1 MSFNSQLSFGVS
13 SALIIS
19 GTITNAN
26 ISPSAGIST
35 SKISGLATSA
45 TTDTTNATNIS
56 SGALAASRMPAF
68 TGDITTSAGA
78 IATTLATVNSNVGTF
93 GSSTLVPVIT
103 VNAKGLVTGV
113 TTSSISG
120 ALTFTGDV
128 TGSGT
133 TGSNTALSITAL
145 AVTNAM
151 LAGSIANAKL
161 VNSSVTV
168 GTTAIALGAS
178 STTLA
183 GLTSVTST
191 SFTGALTGNAST
203 ATTLETA
210 RAIQGVN
217 FDGSAAIT
225 VVTAGTGVS
234 VSGTAVSIGQAVG
247 TTDNVTFNNVTVSGT
262 LTSDDI
268 TSTNISVAGNATIT
282 GDLTVSGTTTT
293 INSTVIAIADLNLE
307 LARNATTAAAANGA
321 GITVTGPVTPATF
334 TYTSA
339 DDRWNLNKNLN
350 VTTVFGA
357 LSGNASTAT
366 ALATGRTIAVTG
378 DITYTSGSFDGT
390 GNVTGAATLATV
402 NANVG
407 AFGSST
413 LVPVITV
420 NAKGLVT
427 AVSTAS
433 ISGSISVT
441 GGDLTLSGTTG
452 TAITNATLATVNAN
466 VGTFTKLTVN
476 AKGLVTAAS
485 AATTTDIGEG
495 TNLYYTDT
503 RARASNSFVAGSGA
517 YDSSTG
523 VITIPTNNNQLT
535 NGAGYITGYTE
546 VDTLATVTGRG
557 ATTTIASTFNGG
569 ITVKDSMSASTT
581 NAGGNFNLFSNLT
594 GFQSLTIAGGN
605 LITGT
610 DKYVYVGTGTNH
622 ASSTTTV
629 EISSS
634 TSGSLTKVWSPLT
647 VVGTITGSNL
657 SGTNTG
663 DNAGVTSVAGV
674 TPIVSSG
681 GTTPSI
687 SHAASGATAGTY
699 NNVTVN
705 TFGHVTA
712 GSNTSYLTAEADTL
726 ATVTARG
733 ATTSTALTL
742 SGNVSMSGS
751 GLFLNRGASTT
762 HGISWYSSGYTSWS
776 TYMAAGGATSVGP
789 TANITAPSGTLVN
802 SWALRNFVENAAG
815 YGFTWESGTATGQ
828 PTVIAEIRSSDGAM
842 RIAGAFTAVGTITGS
857 NLSGTNTGDNA
868 GVTSVSGTAP
878 VSSSGGTTPAISMAA
893 ASSGV
898 NGYMTGAYA
907 TKLDGIAAGATNVT
921 NTNQLTNGAGYITSS
936 GTATNL
942 YGAGGSY
949 IASSTGG
956 TSYSNAIQVREAGLG
971 GAQGSAIAYAPR
983 LGFHWGGVVASSIVM
998 EASGRIGIVNNPGT
1012 AYEAFV
1018 CGTLTA
1024 SNFSGSSSGTNT
1036 GDQTNISGNAAT
1048 ATTLQTNGAVSFT
1061 TDDGGIHVINTEGTG
1076 SNLRLGA
1083 AWSRPGIYNGSG
1095 TTSGG
1100 AANSITIGSENS
1112 IYFVTQNAERGRF
1125 DSSGI
1130 GYASA
1135 SFRAPIFYDSDNTA
1149 YYGDFASSSNLYTL
1163 NVANY
1168 LSLSTSRAAAA
1179 NGYAGLF
1186 VSTQSAASN
1195 FIPFSFESSYGNH
1208 SWGQVARFRIND
1220 SSSDRPSIQF
1230 SSAITDN
1237 RWNIGYAS
1245 ANDDFH
1251 IVQNMGYRNDNSTND
1266 GWGTIRV
1273 TIDTSG
1279 NVTNHVSTYSP
1290 IFYDSNNTAY
1300 YGDFASRSNLYTF
1313 TTADSNEFSFIGTS
1327 VSTTNKVGLS
1337 WGGDSPSYAIFK
1349 PAGAW
1354 IQPMHIAFHTGLKIG
1369 AQSGYGGTRFYNT
1382 ELMATE
1388 IFSVGNGDNHVRVAQ
1403 IGYAGASFR
1412 APIFYDQEDTGYYT
1426 SPNSFS
1432 QMSYGNF
1439 NAAPSGRTLSL
1450 GGDQTDR
1457 VYNDA
1462 ARSSLV
1468 INATYYPHLYINA
1481 TTNNGNEQ
1489 HGAVLS
1495 MTGNLSAGGYRRW
1508 GMGIANTNPD
1518 CFSWG
1523 YADNNTNP
1531 HYGVGGTFG
1540 YTGTP
1545 NIRMWL
1551 NTGGSLWTV
1560 GDMRS
1565 PIFYDSDDTAYFVN
1579 PRSNSTLSGLK
1590 LNGIDNDAAG
1600 SGSDAILWIN
1610 KPNNNDWA
1618 MIVTG
1623 GLEYGIDLRMAASHS
1638 YAIRAQA
1645 NGTEY
1650 SRLGS
1655 DFFYHNAS
1663 VRAPIFYDTN
1673 DTGYYVNPN
1682 STSNLYQL
1690 NVRAGGAY
1698 TNLTDVNADTAPIR
1712 ISHTSIGTLSERWIP
1727 LIAGTSTS
1735 TDGYSQHTVFGS
1747 VRSGVWGSAFIGVGG
1762 NDSYPTVAYKF
1773 HYEGYGTA
1781 PSSWRA
1787 PIFYDSND
1795 TGYYVNPNSESNLLY
1810 LSNGTKVRA
1819 GLNIHHLD
1827 RSAITGDTSYWVG
1840 TQGWTNSPGWNAAFI
1855 QLGSCFMDFWGG
1867 DTGHPQGNVHAQGL
1881 QVLHY
1886 RNGSGAYGF
1895 QLVSG
1900 DSTNPRMWTRK
1911 AWGAGGG
1918 TWYELALRNYN
1929 VGGDFYASIYYDSD
1943 NTAFYADFNNTG
1955 TSINAAGSIRG
1966 TYYVASNYTT
1976 TGYTQYKGYD
1986 NNNHFIVVRGY
1997 VSGTTT
2003 TPTITGGHGT
2013 TFVEYAEANDTTG
2026 WFFRTSGTGNYDVV
2040 SRITRSYSS
2049 FEGSA
2054 RAPLFYDNNDTAFY
2068 LDPNSTGTSLNVAG
2082 AIIAAGNV
2090 TAYSDIRL
2098 KEDIE
2103 VITDAIDKV
2112 KQITG
2117 ITYTRKENGKRQT
2130 GVIAQDVLKVLP
2142 EAVEGSNDS
2151 MYSVAYGNM
2160 VGLLVEA
2167 IKEQQIQIEELKT
2180 EMKAMKN
2187 KSSL

>member
-178 STTLA
+178 STTLV

-282 GDLTVSGTTTT
+282 GNLTVSGTTTT
-293 INSTVIAIADLNLE
+293 INSTTIAIADLNLE

-339 DDRWNLNKNLN
+339 DDRWNLNKDLN

-366 ALATGRTIAVTG
+366 ALATSRTIAVTG

-452 TAITNATLATVNAN
+452 TAITDATLATVNAN

-503 RARASNSFVAGSGA
+503 RARAAHSFTAGSGA
-517 YDSSTG
+517 YNSSTG

-546 VDTLATVTGRG
+546 TDTLATVTGRG

-726 ATVTARG
+726 ATVTGRG

-742 SGNVSMSGS
+742 SGNVNMSGS
-751 GLFLNRGASTT
+751 GLFLNRNASTT
-762 HGISWYSSGYTSWS
+762 HGISWYGSNYTSWS

-802 SWALRNFVENAAG
+802 SWALRNFVENPAG

-868 GVTSVSGTAP
+868 GVTSVTGTAP
-878 VSSSGGTTPAISMAA
+878 VASSGGTTPAISMAA

-898 NGYMTGAYA
+898 DGYMTGAYA

-921 NTNQLTNGAGYITSS
+921 NTNQLTNGAGYITSA
-936 GTATNL
+936 GNAATATNL

-983 LGFHWGGVVASSIVM
+983 LGFHWSGVVASSIVM
-998 EASGRIGIVNNPGT
+998 EASGRIGIVSNPGT
-1012 AYEAFV
+1012 SYEAFV

-1036 GDQTNISGNAAT
+1036 GDNPGVTSVSGTAPVVSSGGTTPSISMAAATTSVAGYLTDVDWNTFNNKQATGLSLLLAGGTLTGNLTMSGPGASTSIIFGDSTKRINVEGYWFMFKGHENEGFRWQTAGQDGSTYTTRMQLTSSALTVNGNTVLHASNYNSYSPTLTGTGASGTWGINITGNSATATNATFYRQFTVRDDRTDGGDYSLSNRPTGLYAISAAGTNGPGTTYLSLIHVANGSDVAFQIAGGYQSDNMYFRGTVALQNGTGYSAWRTVWHNGNLTNLNQLTNGPGYGTGTVTSVATSGGYGGLTLTGGTITTTGTITMGGTPTGTWPISVSGNAAT
-1048 ATTLQTNGAVSFT
+1048 ATSADQIDGVAFRNTNSNSAVDANTLESNGITYYSAGVDNFSGNATDGALYSHIYSSSWQHQIAGDFREGNIAVR
-1061 TDDGGIHVINTEGTG
+1061 GKN
-1076 SNLRLGA
+1076 
-1083 AWSRPGIYNGSG
+1083 SG
-1095 TTSGG
+1095 TWARWKAIPTIAISDSAPANETQGDMWWESDTGKLKIYYNDGSSSQWVDASPIPDTSTFYSKAGG
-1100 AANSITIGSENS
+1100 AITGPIVANSSLSVAGSTTITG
-1112 IYFVTQNAERGRF
+1112 V
-1125 DSSGI
+1125 
-1130 GYASA
+1130 
-1135 SFRAPIFYDSDNTA
+1135 
-1149 YYGDFASSSNLYTL
+1149 L
-1163 NVANY
+1163 NVNNSANQG
-1168 LSLSTSRAAAA
+1168 LILTSPNANTWLDINSTSRSWSL
-1179 NGYAGLF
+1179 GSTPTGF
-1186 VSTQSAASN
+1186 VIYDRTT
-1195 FIPFSFESSYGNH
+1195 
-1208 SWGQVARFRIND
+1208 
-1220 SSSDRPSIQF
+1220 SSSKL
-1230 SSAITDN
+1230 TL
-1237 RWNIGYAS
+1237 
-1245 ANDDFH
+1245 
-1251 IVQNMGYRNDNSTND
+1251 
-1266 GWGTIRV
+1266 
-1273 TIDTSG
+1273 DTSG
-1279 NVTNHVSTYSP
+1279 
-1290 IFYDSNNTAY
+1290 
-1300 YGDFASRSNLYTF
+1300 
-1313 TTADSNEFSFIGTS
+1313 
-1327 VSTTNKVGLS
+1327 
-1337 WGGDSPSYAIFK
+1337 
-1349 PAGAW
+1349 
-1354 IQPMHIAFHTGLKIG
+1354 
-1369 AQSGYGGTRFYNT
+1369 
-1382 ELMATE
+1382 
-1388 IFSVGNGDNHVRVAQ
+1388 
-1403 IGYAGASFR
+1403 
-1412 APIFYDQEDTGYYT
+1412 
-1426 SPNSFS
+1426 
-1432 QMSYGNF
+1432 
-1439 NAAPSGRTLSL
+1439 
-1450 GGDQTDR
+1450 
-1457 VYNDA
+1457 
-1462 ARSSLV
+1462 SLV
-1468 INATYYPHLYINA
+1468 
-1481 TTNNGNEQ
+1481 
-1489 HGAVLS
+1489 V
-1495 MTGNLSAGGYRRW
+1495 
-1508 GMGIANTNPD
+1508 
-1518 CFSWG
+1518 
-1523 YADNNTNP
+1523 
-1531 HYGVGGTFG
+1531 
-1540 YTGTP
+1540 
-1545 NIRMWL
+1545 
-1551 NTGGSLWTV
+1551 
-1560 GDMRS
+1560 
-1565 PIFYDSDDTAYFVN
+1565 
-1579 PRSNSTLSGLK
+1579 
-1590 LNGIDNDAAG
+1590 
-1600 SGSDAILWIN
+1600 
-1610 KPNNNDWA
+1610 
-1618 MIVTG
+1618 
-1623 GLEYGIDLRMAASHS
+1623 
-1638 YAIRAQA
+1638 
-1645 NGTEY
+1645 
-1650 SRLGS
+1650 
-1655 DFFYHNAS
+1655 
-1663 VRAPIFYDTN
+1663 
-1673 DTGYYVNPN
+1673 
-1682 STSNLYQL
+1682 
-1690 NVRAGGAY
+1690 
-1698 TNLTDVNADTAPIR
+1698 
-1712 ISHTSIGTLSERWIP
+1712 
-1727 LIAGTSTS
+1727 
-1735 TDGYSQHTVFGS
+1735 
-1747 VRSGVWGSAFIGVGG
+1747 
-1762 NDSYPTVAYKF
+1762 
-1773 HYEGYGTA
+1773 
-1781 PSSWRA
+1781 
-1787 PIFYDSND
+1787 
-1795 TGYYVNPNSESNLLY
+1795 
-1810 LSNGTKVRA
+1810 
-1819 GLNIHHLD
+1819 
-1827 RSAITGDTSYWVG
+1827 
-1840 TQGWTNSPGWNAAFI
+1840 
-1855 QLGSCFMDFWGG
+1855 
-1867 DTGHPQGNVHAQGL
+1867 
-1881 QVLHY
+1881 
-1886 RNGSGAYGF
+1886 
-1895 QLVSG
+1895 
-1900 DSTNPRMWTRK
+1900 
-1911 AWGAGGG
+1911 
-1918 TWYELALRNYN
+1918 
-1929 VGGDFYASIYYDSD
+1929 
-1943 NTAFYADFNNTG
+1943 
-1955 TSINAAGSIRG
+1955 
-1966 TYYVASNYTT
+1966 
-1976 TGYTQYKGYD
+1976 
-1986 NNNHFIVVRGY
+1986 
-1997 VSGTTT
+1997 
-2003 TPTITGGHGT
+2003 
-2013 TFVEYAEANDTTG
+2013 
-2026 WFFRTSGTGNYDVV
+2026 
-2040 SRITRSYSS
+2040 
-2049 FEGSA
+2049 
-2054 RAPLFYDNNDTAFY
+2054 
-2068 LDPNSTGTSLNVAG
+2068 
-2082 AIIAAGNV
+2082 AGNV
-2090 TAYSDIRL
+2090 TAYSDERL
-2098 KEDIE
+2098 KTNWRDMPENFVSRLAE
-2103 VITDAIDKV
+2103 VKVGIYDRIDEENTTQVGVSAQSLQKLLPNAIMTASDDMKTLSV
-2112 KQITG
+2112 NYG
-2117 ITYTRKENGKRQT
+2117 SAAL
-2130 GVIAQDVLKVLP
+2130 VS
-2142 EAVEGSNDS
+2142 AVELAKEVVDLRTR
-2151 MYSVAYGNM
+2151 VAH
-2160 VGLLVEA
+2160 L
-2167 IKEQQIQIEELKT
+2167 EQLISKLIEG
-2180 EMKAMKN
+2180 
-2187 KSSL
+2187 

>member
-78 IATTLATVNSNVGTF
+78 IATTLATVNSNVGAF

-151 LAGSIANAKL
+151 LAGSITNAKL
-161 VNSSVTV
+161 SNSNITV
-168 GTTAIALGAS
+168 GTTSIALGAS

-191 SFTGALTGNAST
+191 GFTGALTGNAST

-282 GDLTVSGTTTT
+282 GNLTVSGTTTT
-293 INSTVIAIADLNLE
+293 INSTTIAIADLNLE

-339 DDRWNLNKNLN
+339 DDRWNLNKDLN

-466 VGTFTKLTVN
+466 VGIFTKLTVN

-503 RARASNSFVAGSGA
+503 RARAAHSFTAGSGA
-517 YDSSTG
+517 YNSSTG

-663 DNAGVTSVAGV
+663 DNAGVTSV
-674 TPIVSSG
+674 T
-681 GTTPSI
+681 
-687 SHAASGATAGTY
+687 
-699 NNVTVN
+699 
-705 TFGHVTA
+705 
-712 GSNTSYLTAEADTL
+712 
-726 ATVTARG
+726 
-733 ATTSTALTL
+733 
-742 SGNVSMSGS
+742 
-751 GLFLNRGASTT
+751 
-762 HGISWYSSGYTSWS
+762 
-776 TYMAAGGATSVGP
+776 
-789 TANITAPSGTLVN
+789 
-802 SWALRNFVENAAG
+802 
-815 YGFTWESGTATGQ
+815 
-828 PTVIAEIRSSDGAM
+828 
-842 RIAGAFTAVGTITGS
+842 
-857 NLSGTNTGDNA
+857 
-868 GVTSVSGTAP
+868 GTAP
-878 VSSSGGTTPAISMAA
+878 VASSGGTTPAISMAA

-898 NGYMTGAYA
+898 NGYMTGTYA
-907 TKLDGIAAGATNVT
+907 TKLDGIASGATNVT

-983 LGFHWGGVVASSIVM
+983 LGFHWSGVVASSIVM
-998 EASGRIGIVNNPGT
+998 EASGRIGIVSNPGT
-1012 AYEAFV
+1012 SYEAFV

-1024 SNFSGSSSGTNT
+1024 SNFSGTSSGTNT
-1036 GDQTNISGNAAT
+1036 GDNAGVTSVSGTAPVVSSGGTTPAISMAAAT
-1048 ATTLQTNGAVSFT
+1048 TSVAGYLTAADWNTFNNKQPAGSYL
-1061 TDDGGIHVINTEGTG
+1061 TDAMRDRG
-1076 SNLRLGA
+1076 
-1083 AWSRPGIYNGSG
+1083 G
-1095 TTSGG
+1095 TTSTTVDTATLSGHYYQSNVG
-1100 AANSITIGSENS
+1100 
-1112 IYFVTQNAERGRF
+1112 
-1125 DSSGI
+1125 DSSSLLVFNTGGSTGI
-1130 GYASA
+1130 VQQRFHYGGSMEFRNKTDSANWNGWKTVLHSSNYTSYAMPAGSSA
-1135 SFRAPIFYDSDNTA
+1135 TNSVDVRAPIFYDSNDTNYYVDPNSTSRFVSTIVGGHGGTA
-1149 YYGDFASSSNLYTL
+1149 YDTASTGRLWFGTTAQGESYSIYTAMENVGGNYTKLTLDWHTGIRIGAHHGYGGVRFYNNSISSSGSKIFSVGETDSAVRVYNDIRSPIFYDLDDTTYYGDFASTSWLRH
-1163 NVANY
+1163 
-1168 LSLSTSRAAAA
+1168 LSV
-1179 NGYAGLF
+1179 GD
-1186 VSTQSAASN
+1186 
-1195 FIPFSFESSYGNH
+1195 
-1208 SWGQVARFRIND
+1208 IN
-1220 SSSDRPSIQF
+1220 
-1230 SSAITDN
+1230 A
-1237 RWNIGYAS
+1237 
-1245 ANDDFH
+1245 
-1251 IVQNMGYRNDNSTND
+1251 TND
-1266 GWGTIRV
+1266 GSWNARLNLTGSSHARLDVKSNSDGIITTMYSHTGQGVGRV
-1273 TIDTSG
+1273 G
-1279 NVTNHVSTYSP
+1279 TYSNHP
-1290 IFYDSNNTAY
+1290 LVLMAQGGVDGGYVYSGSLRSTIFYDSN
-1300 YGDFASRSNLYTF
+1300 
-1313 TTADSNEFSFIGTS
+1313 
-1327 VSTTNKVGLS
+1327 
-1337 WGGDSPSYAIFK
+1337 
-1349 PAGAW
+1349 
-1354 IQPMHIAFHTGLKIG
+1354 
-1369 AQSGYGGTRFYNT
+1369 
-1382 ELMATE
+1382 
-1388 IFSVGNGDNHVRVAQ
+1388 
-1403 IGYAGASFR
+1403 
-1412 APIFYDQEDTGYYT
+1412 DTGYYT

-1457 VYNDA
+1457 VYNDGG
-1462 ARSSLV
+1462 RSSLV
-1468 INATYYPHLYINA
+1468 INASYYPHLYINA

-1489 HGAVLS
+1489 HGAVFS
-1495 MTGNLSAGGYRRW
+1495 MTGNLSGGGYRRW
-1508 GMGIANTNPD
+1508 SIGIANTNPD

-1531 HYGVGGTFG
+1531 HYGVGGGFG

-1551 NTGGSLWTV
+1551 NTGGALMTS
-1560 GDMRS
+1560 GDM
-1565 PIFYDSDDTAYFVN
+1565 
-1579 PRSNSTLSGLK
+1579 
-1590 LNGIDNDAAG
+1590 
-1600 SGSDAILWIN
+1600 
-1610 KPNNNDWA
+1610 
-1618 MIVTG
+1618 
-1623 GLEYGIDLRMAASHS
+1623 
-1638 YAIRAQA
+1638 
-1645 NGTEY
+1645 
-1650 SRLGS
+1650 
-1655 DFFYHNAS
+1655 
-1663 VRAPIFYDTN
+1663 
-1673 DTGYYVNPN
+1673 
-1682 STSNLYQL
+1682 
-1690 NVRAGGAY
+1690 
-1698 TNLTDVNADTAPIR
+1698 
-1712 ISHTSIGTLSERWIP
+1712 
-1727 LIAGTSTS
+1727 
-1735 TDGYSQHTVFGS
+1735 
-1747 VRSGVWGSAFIGVGG
+1747 
-1762 NDSYPTVAYKF
+1762 
-1773 HYEGYGTA
+1773 
-1781 PSSWRA
+1781 RA
-1787 PIFYDSND
+1787 PIFYDSNDTGYYVDPNSAISGNFAGSLNAATYYYAGLRVNASGTASTGGAIAIQQVTSEGWTGIFCDYEPHTEWGLWHDNPNNYFCFTAGASAGNIRSFTVPSRVSGNRTAYEKFRIDQSTGDTITGAISYAYGSSRAPIFYDLDD

-1810 LSNGTKVRA
+1810 FSNATKARA

-1827 RSAITGDTSYWVG
+1827 RSITGDTNYWVG
-1840 TQGWTNSPGWNAAFI
+1840 TQGWTTSPGWNAGFT

-1886 RNGSGAYGF
+1886 RNGSAAYGF

-1900 DSTNPRMWTRK
+1900 GTSTPRMWTRK
-1911 AWGAGGG
+1911 AWGGGGG

-1943 NTAFYADFNNTG
+1943 NT
-1955 TSINAAGSIRG
+1955 
-1966 TYYVASNYTT
+1966 NY
-1976 TGYTQYKGYD
+1976 
-1986 NNNHFIVVRGY
+1986 
-1997 VSGTTT
+1997 
-2003 TPTITGGHGT
+2003 
-2013 TFVEYAEANDTTG
+2013 
-2026 WFFRTSGTGNYDVV
+2026 
-2040 SRITRSYSS
+2040 
-2049 FEGSA
+2049 
-2054 RAPLFYDNNDTAFY
+2054 Y
-2068 LDPNSTGTSLNVAG
+2068 LDPNATGTSLNVAG
-2082 AIIAAGNV
+2082 AIIAAGNI